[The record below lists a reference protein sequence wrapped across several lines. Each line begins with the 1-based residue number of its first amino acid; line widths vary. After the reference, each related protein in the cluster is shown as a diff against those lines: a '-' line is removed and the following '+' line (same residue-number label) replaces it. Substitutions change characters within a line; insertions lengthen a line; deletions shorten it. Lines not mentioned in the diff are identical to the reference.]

1 MKNNILLII
10 FLLSIPCLQSCK
22 PQQHDKNIETVSMK
36 SEIDTKATGHEMC
49 ASFKLTKNDI
59 ETYFSLAAEVDENEF
74 HHEAMILPCKY
85 IGTIK
90 IRGELLQWEIYA
102 GGAGYLY
109 NRKSVNKRYL
119 CKQKC
124 CDALKGLC

>member
-1 MKNNILLII
+1 MKNIVLLII
-10 FLLSIPCLQSCK
+10 FLLSIPYLQSCK
-22 PQQHDKNIETVSMK
+22 SQQQEKNIETVSMK
-36 SEIDTKATGHEMC
+36 LEIDTKASGHEMC
-49 ASFKLTKNDI
+49 DSFKLTKDDI
-59 ETYFSLAAEVDENEF
+59 EAYFSLASEVDENEF
-74 HHEAMILPCKY
+74 HHDAMILPCKY

-90 IRGELLQWEIYA
+90 IRGEVLQWEIYA

-109 NRKSVNKRYL
+109 SNKTVNKRYL